1 MADDPKSAPQENPEL
16 LLGPGGVP
24 TPTGDGPGP
33 TPTPQEPPTAL
44 KPVGEL
50 LGKKDGAAEPKE
62 EPKVEP
68 KPAPA
73 GDGAA
78 GRISQ
83 LTAEKWSEKR
93 AREAAEARAKL
104 AEDTLAELAR
114 LDPEVAKRIGAPEA
128 PPVAD
133 GRPPARTYTQAEV
146 QAEARRL
153 AAEGDFNR
161 RVNDAVL
168 SGRAAHTDF
177 DAAIGAMKELTPVI
191 PGDLVAAAL
200 ETGAPG
206 DVLYALG
213 KDRVEYDR
221 ILSMSPIAQAIAIS
235 QLAGKLKAEKDL
247 ATQVEKAKRQG
258 EGNDLDAVGAAGA
271 PRVSRA
277 PEPIKPAIRAGGRSN
292 GELPIDD
299 PNLPLAEFIKRRNEQ
314 EAAAH
319 RH

>member
-1 MADDPKSAPQENPEL
+1 MPDDPKPAENPEL

-24 TPTGDGPGP
+24 TPGEPPGP
-33 TPTPQEPPTAL
+33 TPTPQEPPAPL

-50 LGKKDGAAEPKE
+50 LGKKDGEAEPKE
-62 EPKVEP
+62 EPKTPEAP
-68 KPAPA
+68 KAPDTA
-73 GDGAA
+73 AA

-114 LDPEVAKRIGAPEA
+114 LDPEVAKRIGAPA
-128 PPVAD
+128 PQAQPDGVA
-133 GRPPARTYTQAEV
+133 GPARTYTQAEV

-168 SGRAAHTDF
+168 AGRAAHSDF

-213 KDRVEYDR
+213 KDRAEYDR
-221 ILSMSPIAQAIAIS
+221 ILSMSPIAQAIAVS
-235 QLAGKLKAEKDL
+235 QLAGRLKAEKEL
-247 ATQVEKAKRQG
+247 AAQVDRAKCA
-258 EGNDLDAVGAAGA
+258 EGAGNALDTVPA
-271 PRVSRA
+271 PDVSRA
-277 PEPIKPAIRAGGRSN
+277 SAPVRPTVRGSGRTN
-292 GELPIDD
+292 GELAIDD
-299 PNLPLAEFIKRRNEQ
+299 PDLPIAEYIKRRNEQ
-314 EAAAH
+314 EAAA
-319 RH
+319 RRR